1 MNPLAFPQQAA
12 QMDAQTMADYA
23 LPGRV
28 LMERASLGVAD
39 VVAHICPPPARA
51 AVVCGPGNNGG
62 DGLAVARL
70 LLGRGYGVTAY
81 LAGDPSRYGAD
92 AAGNLAA
99 LRALGGQ
106 PQPWEPTCQTFDI
119 VVDALL
125 GVGLD
130 REVRGRFADIIGWMN
145 AQAAPVVAVDIP
157 SGVEAARGQALGCAV
172 QAAATVTFGCAK
184 LGHWLYPGRAL
195 TGALTV
201 VDIGIPQALLK
212 QTGQG
217 QITLEDVAA
226 WLPPRRPDSHK
237 GTYGHVAVLAGCAQ
251 YPGAGA
257 LCATASVRA
266 GAGLVTWLYPKGVQ
280 PRASVEVMTQELA
293 GGDGALGTADL
304 PDVLAALKTAST
316 LAIGPGLGR
325 QPDTVRAVWDILRQ
339 SHLPRV
345 VDADGLNAVATQTE
359 KLCNVT
365 PGVLTPHPAEM
376 TRLMGMTVKEV
387 VADPVACVR
396 RLAGQ
401 TGFVALLKGATTVVA
416 SPDGKTAL
424 STTGNAGMATGGSGD
439 VLTGLIA
446 ALLAQG
452 LPAFEAACAG
462 AWMHGRA
469 GDLAA
474 ARLGVDGLA
483 AGDLPGAIG
492 EVFRQVREVQ
502 ANP

>member
-1 MNPLAFPQQAA
+1 MNPLAFPEQAA
-12 QMDAQTMADYA
+12 HMDGQTMAVYA

-39 VVAHICPPPARA
+39 VVTKICPPPARA

-70 LLGRGYGVTAY
+70 LLGRGYDVTAY
-81 LAGDPSRYGAD
+81 LTGDPGRYGAD

-99 LRALGGQ
+99 LRALGIQ
-106 PQPWEPTCQTFDI
+106 PQDWDFPCQTFDI
-119 VVDALL
+119 MVDALL

-130 REVRGRFADIIGWMN
+130 REVKGRFADIIHWMN

-157 SGVEAARGQALGCAV
+157 SGVEAARGQVLGCAV
-172 QAAATVTFGCAK
+172 QASATVTFGCAK
-184 LGHWLYPGRAL
+184 VGHWLYPGRAL
-195 TGALTV
+195 TGDLTV
-201 VDIGIPQALLK
+201 VDIGIPQALLG

-217 QITLEDVAA
+217 QTVLEDVAT

-257 LCATASVRA
+257 LCATASVRS
-266 GAGLVTWLYPKGVQ
+266 GAGLVTWLYPRGVQ
-280 PRASVEVMTQELA
+280 PRAGVEVMARELV
-293 GGDGALGTADL
+293 GSGGALGTADL
-304 PDVLAALKTAST
+304 PDVLAVLETASS

-325 QPDTVRAVWDILRQ
+325 QPDTVQAVWDVLRQ
-339 SHLPRV
+339 TRLPRV
-345 VDADGLNAVATQTE
+345 VDADGLNAVAPQIE
-359 KLCNVT
+359 QLCKVA
-365 PGVLTPHPAEM
+365 PGVLTPHPGEM
-376 TRLMGMTVKEV
+376 ARLMGTTVREV
-387 VADPVACVR
+387 VADPVGYAR
-396 RLAGQ
+396 RLADQ
-401 TGFVALLKGATTVVA
+401 TGFVVLLKGATTVVA
-416 SPDGKTAL
+416 NPDGRAAL

-439 VLTGLIA
+439 VLTGLLA

-452 LPAFEAACAG
+452 MPAFEAACAG

-474 ARLGVDGLA
+474 ARLGLDGLA